1 MEQRGGEAT
10 MNWSEV
16 ALTELEKVPQ
26 NVRSMVKKSIEK
38 HAGEKGLSEVTH
50 ELYLEARNKYLG
62 KPEDSE
68 KKSTKIAIV
77 RCNIVSEVCP
87 GVGCLRA
94 FNDRRVQFEDY
105 DSDTQLIGFFTC
117 GGCSGRRVGRLVDKL
132 LNYDLDTVHISSCMI
147 GDEDGQ
153 PKCPFKARI
162 KKDIEKRGVKVVE
175 GTHH

>member
-1 MEQRGGEAT
+1 MI
-10 MNWSEV
+10 WSEA
-16 ALTELEKVPQ
+16 ALNELKKIPHT
-26 NVRSMVKKSIEK
+26 VRSMVKKSIEK
-38 HAGEKGLSEVTH
+38 HAEEKGSTEVTP
-50 ELYLEARNKYLG
+50 EIYQEARNKYLG
-62 KPEDSE
+62 KPEDAE
-68 KKSTKIAIV
+68 KQATKIAIV

-94 FNDRRVQFEDY
+94 FNDRRVQFENY
-105 DSDTQLIGFFTC
+105 DGDTQLIGFFTC

-132 LNYDLDTVHISSCMI
+132 LNYGLDAVHLSSCML

-153 PKCPFKARI
+153 PKCPFKTKI